1 MSLESGFG
9 SVFNSKKTIKEEP
22 YKAEE
27 DKVVGELLDLN
38 KEEALLEGKIEIA
51 EKKTETEQE
60 SLIKELS
67 QKEVSLFQE
76 TKEKI
81 KKGCQIG
88 IVSMM
93 IITSL
98 LAAGCGAEKPQKV
111 NHWSQINIEEAR
123 KAVPED
129 VTEGWV
135 QHGLQ
140 SIGSWKENEGSFLVR
155 TNKNEYYRI
164 NEENLEEFKERM
176 SNYIN
181 QYLYYSI
188 EIAGRDRELT
198 GKLLDTRIKTW
209 FDEYVEEAVDQE
221 RETIAYGLFEKS
233 FSSEWQ
239 KLKDHVYFGVEQSD
253 ENQEKKDEVIQGTDL
268 SDLDPT
274 LK

>member
-38 KEEALLEGKIEIA
+38 EKETLIEGKIEIA

-60 SLIKELS
+60 SLMKELS

-81 KKGCQIG
+81 KRGCKIG
-88 IVSMM
+88 IVSTM

-98 LAAGCGAEKPQKV
+98 LAAGCGAEKPKKV
-111 NHWSQINIEEAR
+111 NHWSQTNIEEAR

-140 SIGSWKENEGSFLVR
+140 SIGSWKEDEGSFLVR
-155 TNKNEYYRI
+155 TNKDEYYRI
-164 NEENLEEFKERM
+164 TQENLEEFKERM

-188 EIAGRDRELT
+188 EKAGRDRELT
-198 GKLLDTRIKTW
+198 GKLLDVEIKSW
-209 FDEYVEEAVDQE
+209 FDKYVEEAVERE
-221 RETIAYGLFEKS
+221 RETIAYGLFEKA

-253 ENQEKKDEVIQGTDL
+253 KNQEKKDEVIQSPDL
-268 SDLDPT
+268 TDLDPT